1 MKQQKFKKLHFQ
13 DYVTCFSYI
22 KWASWMFV
30 LLQPVLRRR
39 TGTEA
44 EIESKALFFF
54 PMAAIAIGCHLIIFI
69 ET

>member
-1 MKQQKFKKLHFQ
+1 
-13 DYVTCFSYI
+13 
-22 KWASWMFV
+22 MFV